1 MGDQISYCTTERD
14 ENQLHQSKTSQNIP
28 SSIMVTEQS
37 KSSALYLVPEGTDA
51 ERARYLGI
59 EEKLFLTQ
67 ALKKFEERHQKL
79 MQEQEEAQVL
89 KKIEFEERQS
99 HQKFHASKTNAL
111 LKEREDIHRKHVL
124 ELEMVHASAMQEVAM
139 QLKTTQQDLAVMQ
152 QEFHQLKLKT
162 LLEPSTLSTLQ
173 QQEEEESSSS
183 SVISIRERTRSAAAE
198 RWEELRSTLE
208 LVDNNL
214 ILSAKDVDFAVLTK
228 EMEQLRVSLEDM
240 DQTYGRRQI
249 R

>member
-1 MGDQISYCTTERD
+1 MGDQFSYCTSERD
-14 ENQLHQSKTSQNIP
+14 DDQLDQSKTSQNIP
-28 SSIMVTEQS
+28 SSIKVTEQS
-37 KSSALYLVPEGTDA
+37 KSSALCLTDA

-67 ALKKFEERHQKL
+67 ALRKFEERHQKL
-79 MQEQEEAQVL
+79 MQEQEEAQVF

-99 HQKFHASKTNAL
+99 HQKFHTLTTNAL

-124 ELEMVHASAMQEVAM
+124 KLEMVHASAMQEVAM

-173 QQEEEESSSS
+173 QQKVEESSSTS
-183 SVISIRERTRSAAAE
+183 SIISIRERTRSSAAE

-240 DQTYGRRQI
+240 DQT
-249 R
+249 